1 MRIRLRV
8 AHRRS
13 VSRREG
19 QTCRFRRE
27 AQLREARFR
36 HEATLF
42 RARWH
47 AGCLVHLSRAG
58 VRSPQIRS

>member
-13 VSRREG
+13 VSRMEG
-19 QTCRFRRE
+19 PTCRFRRE

-42 RARWH
+42 PRWH